1 MNEEQK
7 DKGLKKAM
15 KEQPQFRL
23 PTNFTFHTMQKVEEA
38 IVLREKKQE
47 RRTLWATILASLF
60 LLAMGI
66 GGLLVYMGDGVKE
79 TLRNLF
85 RESTFSGAFTPVY
98 GCFIVSIL
106 LLMTFDR
113 WMRKRYYH
121 SKQGEE

>member
-15 KEQPQFRL
+15 KEQSQFRL
-23 PTNFTFHTMQKVEEA
+23 PTNFTFRTMQKVEEA
-38 IVLREKKQE
+38 ILLREKRLE

-60 LLAMGI
+60 LLAAGI
-66 GGLLVYMGDGVKE
+66 AGLLVYMGDSVKE

-85 RESTFSGAFTPVY
+85 RESTFSGSFTPVY
-98 GCFIVSIL
+98 GCFIISVL

-113 WMRKRYYH
+113 WMRKRYFKHH
-121 SKQGEE
+121 SE